1 MLCRE
6 EKTSM
11 FIRFH
16 RVSQM
21 TAPFDTVV
29 IQRSRDNTMPYTHVR
44 RQYQRRGRIFGQPD
58 ESIIQLPRPVEVVL
72 SNLGNPGAL
81 WRI

>member
-16 RVSQM
+16 QVSQM
-21 TAPFDTVV
+21 RAPFDTVV
-29 IQRSRDNTMPYTHVR
+29 IQRSKDNTMPYTHVR
-44 RQYQRRGRIFGQPD
+44 RQIK
-58 ESIIQLPRPVEVVL
+58 EEVTYL
-72 SNLGNPGAL
+72 ANLMKV
-81 WRI
+81 